1 MTTGEVP
8 AIVVEPFLRVTVAPL
23 WNPVPVI
30 VNDRD
35 VTVLSPA
42 NGLKLIIAGAMAGAF
57 ILNTFDLV
65 IVVPSMF
72 RIVRS

>member
-30 VNDRD
+30 VNDREA
-35 VTVLSPA
+35 VLSPA